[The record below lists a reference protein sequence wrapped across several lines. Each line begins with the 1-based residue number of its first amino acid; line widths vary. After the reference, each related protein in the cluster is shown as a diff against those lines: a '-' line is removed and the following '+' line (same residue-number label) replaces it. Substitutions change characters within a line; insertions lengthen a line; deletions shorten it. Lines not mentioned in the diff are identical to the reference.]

1 MTEMTIAQAAA
12 SLGVSVDTIRRRI
25 KLGMLDAHTDQTGR
39 RMVLMQGTATPPVV
53 VHGETERL
61 HQELEHTREVLEE
74 VRRQRDELAAQ
85 LDAQRQ
91 QLLAA
96 TRALERDAEERAELR
111 RLLGTVLEAG
121 GLPTGAV

>member
-1 MTEMTIAQAAA
+1 MTEMTIAQTAA

-25 KLGMLDAHTDQTGR
+25 KLGMLEAHTDQTGR
-39 RMVLMQGTATPPVV
+39 RMVLMQGTATPPAV
-53 VHGETERL
+53 VHAEAERL
-61 HQELEHTREVLEE
+61 HQELEHTRELLTE

-85 LDAQRQ
+85 LDVQRQ

-96 TRALERDAEERAELR
+96 TRALEREAEERAELR
-111 RLLGTVLEAG
+111 RLLATVLEAD